1 MSFYNGGI
9 ELDKRILESERLLL
23 KALSYKELLYIS
35 DNEIERIENLIEPEA
50 IFDFVKIAMS
60 KKLEKMKNVDEKN
73 HEWYTYWLIID
84 KSSQKGVGF
93 IGFKGV
99 PDENGFSEVGYSIAS
114 SCRRKGYMTQA
125 LSMLINWAANFE
137 NCKGITARKVLIGNI
152 GSNNVLKNCKFKL
165 ISSTSEVNNYVL
177 EF

>member
-1 MSFYNGGI
+1 M
-9 ELDKRILESERLLL
+9 EKRILESERLLL
-23 KALSYKELLYIS
+23 KALSYKELSYIS
-35 DNEIERIENLIEPEA
+35 NNEIGKIENLIEPEA
-50 IFDFVKIAMS
+50 IFDFVKQAIS
-60 KKLEKMKNVDEKN
+60 KKLEKMKNASEKN

-99 PDENGFSEVGYSIAS
+99 PDENGFSEVGYSIAA

-137 NCKGITARKVLIGNI
+137 NCKGITARNVLKGNI

-165 ISSTSEVNNYVL
+165 ISSTSEVNNYIL